1 MKYQCGFYVKHI
13 LQSRAEKRAYG
24 YGGMIFRVKPVRPAN
39 ETGQNG
45 IAAKALLPKASSPRQ
60 VYVTKNISDNNQ
72 PAYYTRPKNDV
83 FHHTHIGG
91 HRLWHSYIS
100 ISAYNPII

>member
-39 ETGQNG
+39 ETGQKRYCGKGTFAESFFAKTG
-45 IAAKALLPKASSPRQ
+45 ICYKKYFR
-60 VYVTKNISDNNQ
+60 
-72 PAYYTRPKNDV
+72 
-83 FHHTHIGG
+83 
-91 HRLWHSYIS
+91 
-100 ISAYNPII
+100 